1 MMISVEHPDGPVE
14 AYLEVG
20 PNAPAPGVLLFMDAI
35 GLRPQIQA
43 MASEIAS
50 WGYTVLAPNV
60 FFRFGSAEDTS
71 PDGPLD
77 TAEKRETFFEGV
89 RPRLGTLTAERMSQ
103 DSAVLVE
110 ELVDRPEVS
119 EGPVGVVGYCMG
131 ARFAT
136 IAAGDHP
143 QLVAAC
149 AGFHGGGLVTDGEDS
164 PHLRIPT
171 ARAEFAYGHADNDRS
186 MTPEAVEVLG
196 ATLSDAGL
204 TAINEIYPGATHG
217 YTMADTASYDEA
229 SAQRAMRT
237 LRGLLD
243 RTLG

>member
-1 MMISVEHPDGPVE
+1 MITVEHPDGPVE

-35 GLRPQIQA
+35 GLRPQIQS
-43 MASEIAS
+43 MAAQIAS

-60 FFRFGSAEDTS
+60 FFRFGSAQDTS

-77 TAEKRETFFEGV
+77 TAEKREAFFTGV
-89 RPRLGTLTAERMSQ
+89 RPRLGTLTTERMSQ
-103 DSAVLVE
+103 DAAVFVAA
-110 ELVDRPEVS
+110 LVDRPEVS
-119 EGPVGVVGYCMG
+119 EGSIGVVGYCMG

-143 QLVAAC
+143 QLVAAA
-149 AGFHGGGLVTDGEDS
+149 AGFHGGGIVTDDEDS

-186 MTPEAVEVLG
+186 MAPEAVEILG
-196 ATLSDAGL
+196 TTLSDAGL
-204 TAINEIYPGATHG
+204 TAINEVYPGATHG

>member
-1 MMISVEHPDGPVE
+1 MISIEHPDGPVE
-14 AYLEVG
+14 AYLAVG

-35 GLRPQIQA
+35 GLRPQIND
-43 MASEIAS
+43 MAAEIAS

-60 FFRFGSAEDTS
+60 FFRFGSAQDTS

-77 TAEKRETFFEGV
+77 TPEKREAFFVGV
-89 RPRLGTLTAERMSQ
+89 KPRLSTLTAERMSQ
-103 DSAVLVE
+103 DAAVFIE
-110 ELVDRPEVS
+110 ELVRRPEVS
-119 EGPVGVVGYCMG
+119 EGPIGVVGYCMG

-143 QLVAAC
+143 RLVAAC
-149 AGFHGGGLVTDGEDS
+149 AGFHGGGLITDDEHS

-186 MTPEAVEVLG
+186 MPPDAVEVLG
-196 ATLSDAGL
+196 DTLRDAGL
-204 TAINEIYPGATHG
+204 TAINEVYPGAPHG

>member
-1 MMISVEHPDGPVE
+1 MISVEHPDGPVE

-35 GLRPQIQA
+35 GLRPQIDT
-43 MASEIAS
+43 MAAEIAS

-60 FFRFGSAEDTS
+60 FFRFGSAQDTS

-77 TAEKRETFFEGV
+77 TPEKREAFFEGV
-89 RPRLGTLTAERMSQ
+89 RPRLDTLSAERMSQ
-103 DSAVLVE
+103 DAAVFLAALVS
-110 ELVDRPEVS
+110 RPEVS
-119 EGPVGVVGYCMG
+119 EGPIGVVGYCMG

-143 QLVAAC
+143 RLVAAA
-149 AGFHGGGLVTDGEDS
+149 AGFHGGGLVTDDEDS

-171 ARAEFAYGHADNDRS
+171 AGAEFAYGHADNDRS
-186 MTPEAVEVLG
+186 MPPEAVETLG
-196 ATLSDAGL
+196 ATLEDSGL
-204 TAINEIYPGATHG
+204 TAINEVYSGAPHG

>member
-1 MMISVEHPDGPVE
+1 MISIEHPEGPVE

-20 PNAPAPGVLLFMDAI
+20 PDAPAPGVLLFMDAF
-35 GLRPQIQA
+35 GLRPQIDD
-43 MASEIAS
+43 MAAEIAS

-60 FFRFGSAEDTS
+60 FFRFGSAQETS

-77 TAEKRETFFEGV
+77 TPEKRETFFAGV
-89 RPRLGTLTAERMSQ
+89 RPRLSTLTAERMSQ
-103 DSAVLVE
+103 DAAVFIE

-119 EGPVGVVGYCMG
+119 DGPIGVVGYCMG

-143 QLVAAC
+143 RLVAAC
-149 AGFHGGGLVTDGEDS
+149 AGFHGGGVVTEDEHS

-171 ARAEFAYGHADNDRS
+171 AQAEFAFGHADNDRS
-186 MTPEAVEVLG
+186 MPPEAVETLG
-196 ATLSDAGL
+196 ATLRDAGL
-204 TAINEIYPGATHG
+204 TAINEVYPGAPHG
-217 YTMADTASYDEA
+217 YTMADTASYHEA

-237 LRGLLD
+237 LHGLLD